1 MHTRYVL
8 LLNVYVIIVEL
19 ILSSCCARRAHGRP
33 CCEWLAPHSPVITP
47 LLPGRLRGR
56 ISPSPSPT
64 RASGEYL
71 QSKQKKNTNTTLAA
85 PLAHTVND
93 PTCFRC
99 RVGRFSEFEFR
110 LPTRSNGPSITRIDG
125 FGAKKTRKKLARW
138 KQTILRAVLVSEAIM
153 RCQFGYVMFFFKN
166 NTKTKVLHV
175 LDKVWIKSN
184 LAYNLVNY

>member
-1 MHTRYVL
+1 MLCAPGARPAVL
-8 LLNVYVIIVEL
+8 RVISPAQPCNHASAARASARTHL
-19 ILSSCCARRAHGRP
+19 PLSF
-33 CCEWLAPHSPVITP
+33 PHP
-47 LLPGRLRGR
+47 RLGR
-56 ISPSPSPT
+56 ISPEQT
-64 RASGEYL
+64 E
-71 QSKQKKNTNTTLAA
+71 KNTNTTLAA

-184 LAYNLVNY
+184 LA